1 MTFPILCPHCQLCKF
16 DCVKFHLIFCS
27 AVSWQLW
34 HGCIKNSWQATAL
47 SSFISTTAITKEK
60 KTSPWYPGYYCPLR
74 WSSLLWA
81 VFKPSKKEVGSFKS
95 ICMGKHTQKLE
106 NAGLWGSR
114 QKVIQVKPKHSVQSN
129 KTKQNLVIFFLCFYC
144 HFPKIIT
151 LTIFISTIGLT

>member
-60 KTSPWYPGYYCPLR
+60 KHLPDI
-74 WSSLLWA
+74 LLLLPSEMI
-81 VFKPSKKEVGSFKS
+81 VFIVG
-95 ICMGKHTQKLE
+95 C
-106 NAGLWGSR
+106 
-114 QKVIQVKPKHSVQSN
+114 V
-129 KTKQNLVIFFLCFYC
+129 
-144 HFPKIIT
+144 
-151 LTIFISTIGLT
+151 